1 MKDRQLRIVMV
12 LTYCLVLILVGF
24 GIGYAVNYDGE
35 NKDTYY
41 TTTTTS
47 VKAVTKASATS
58 EEETL
63 EDTESEAGKAEAT
76 TAVETEPE
84 VKETKEL
91 LGEFTITYYCS
102 CKKCCGEWAE
112 NRPVVNGKEI
122 VYTASSAIAEEG
134 VTVAVDHSKIPYGT
148 VLYIEGLGYRVAQD
162 CGSAI
167 KGNKIDIYMNSHEAA
182 LQGGIHTATVWLVQN
197 S

>member
-1 MKDRQLRIVMV
+1 M
-12 LTYCLVLILVGF
+12 
-24 GIGYAVNYDGE
+24 
-35 NKDTYY
+35 
-41 TTTTTS
+41 
-47 VKAVTKASATS
+47 
-58 EEETL
+58 
-63 EDTESEAGKAEAT
+63 
-76 TAVETEPE
+76 
-84 VKETKEL
+84 
-91 LGEFTITYYCS
+91 
-102 CKKCCGEWAE
+102 
-112 NRPVVNGKEI
+112 
-122 VYTASSAIAEEG
+122 YTASSAIAEEG